1 MASGIIIAVTGLKA
15 EARIAE
21 RSKGVKA
28 IIGGGR
34 EERLSALLQQSLR
47 EGVRG
52 IISFGIAGG
61 LRPGLKPGTLVIGT
75 SVIHSSGRTF
85 SADVGWSD
93 RLFEALPNAE
103 SGPVAGSGSIIA
115 DPAEKR
121 AIYLASGAF
130 AADMESHLVAQ
141 FANDHGIPFAVLRAI
156 ADPAHQGL
164 PPAAVNGLNPDGTPN
179 VAGVLK
185 ALATRPGQIWDVI
198 RIAGATHRAMRG
210 LLRCHGLLGP
220 GLGCAD
226 LGELGLDVA

>member
-1 MASGIIIAVTGLKA
+1 MASDIVIAATGLKS

-21 RSKGVKA
+21 RSRGVKA
-28 IIGGGR
+28 VIGGGR
-34 EERLSALLQQSLR
+34 DERLSALLQQTMR
-47 EGVRG
+47 ENVRG

-61 LRPGLKPGTLVIGT
+61 LRPGLKPGTVVVGT
-75 SVIHSSGRTF
+75 SVIHTSGR
-85 SADVGWSD
+85 SYRPDARWSD

-103 SGPVAGSGSIIA
+103 SGPVAGSNAIIA
-115 DPAEKR
+115 SRDEKR

-141 FANDHGIPFAVLRAI
+141 IATDYGLPFAVLRVI
-156 ADPAHQGL
+156 ADTATHEL

-179 VAGVLK
+179 ITGVLK
-185 ALATRPGQIWDVI
+185 SLAGQPSQLWDIV
-198 RIAGATHRAMRG
+198 RIAGATRAAMKA
-210 LLRCHGLLGP
+210 LFRCHRLLGP